1 MLKVA
6 NLDKTFHT
14 GAGEV
19 HAVSNVSFD
28 AKNGEML
35 AIIGASGSGKST
47 LLSLLGLLDAPDKGS
62 IDIDGVE
69 LASLDSAGRTKF
81 RSRQV
86 GFVFQQFNLIPNLSA
101 RENIKLALE
110 FSHWPKEDRDH
121 RADEMLDMVGL
132 GGEKGERRPAKLS
145 GGEQQRVAIARAF
158 AAQPQLILADEPTG
172 SLDKGTGQK
181 IVQLLREAATTQQ
194 ATVLVVTH
202 DEKIAQQADRRLE
215 IEDGVLKE
223 IA

>member
-1 MLKVA
+1 MLKVR
-6 NLDKTFHT
+6 NLDKTFRT

-19 HAVSNVSFD
+19 HAVSDVTFNAD
-28 AKNGEML
+28 DGEMV

-47 LLSLLGLLDAPDKGS
+47 LLALLGLLDAPDKGS
-62 IDIDGVE
+62 IDLDGVE
-69 LASLDSAGRTKF
+69 LANLDSGGRTKY

-101 RENIKLALE
+101 RENVLLALE
-110 FSHWPKEDRDH
+110 YAHWPKDERVA
-121 RADEMLDMVGL
+121 RADEMLAMVGL
-132 GGEKGERRPAKLS
+132 NADKGDRRPAKLS

-158 AAQPQLILADEPTG
+158 AARPQLILADEPTG
-172 SLDKGTGQK
+172 SLDKSTGQK
-181 IVQLLREAATTQQ
+181 IVELLRSAASTQR

-202 DEKIAQQADRRLE
+202 DEKVAKQADRRLE
-215 IEDGVLKE
+215 IDDGVLQE

>member
-1 MLKVA
+1 MLKVE

-14 GAGEV
+14 GAGDV
-19 HAVSNVSFD
+19 HAVQNVSFSAGD
-28 AKNGEML
+28 GEMV

-47 LLSLLGLLDAPDKGS
+47 LLSLVGLLDAPDSGS
-62 IDIDGVE
+62 IDLDGVE
-69 LASLDSAGRTKF
+69 LANLDSSGRTKY

-101 RENIKLALE
+101 KENILLSLE
-110 FSHWPKEDRDH
+110 FAHWPKDDRD
-121 RADEMLDMVGL
+121 RRVDEMFALVGL
-132 GGEKGERRPAKLS
+132 DTEKGGRRPARLS

-158 AAQPQLILADEPTG
+158 ASQPPLILADEPTG
-172 SLDKGTGQK
+172 NLDKATGEK
-181 IVQLLREAATTQQ
+181 IVELLRSSASTLG

-202 DEKIAQQADRRLE
+202 DDKIAQKADRRLE
-215 IEDGVLKE
+215 IEDGILRE

>member
-1 MLKVA
+1 MLKVE

-14 GAGEV
+14 GAGDV
-19 HAVSNVSFD
+19 HAVQNVSFE
-28 AKNGEML
+28 AKGGEL
-35 AIIGASGSGKST
+35 VAILGASGSGKST
-47 LLSLLGLLDAPDKGS
+47 LLSLLGLLDAPDRGS
-62 IDIDGVE
+62 IDIDGTQ
-69 LASLDSAGRTKF
+69 LANLDSAGRTQY

-86 GFVFQQFNLIPNLSA
+86 GFVFQQFNLIPNLNA

-110 FSHWPKEDRDH
+110 FAHWPKADRNR
-121 RADEMLDMVGL
+121 RANELLEIVGL
-132 GGEKGERRPAKLS
+132 DESKAERRPAKLS

-172 SLDKGTGQK
+172 SLDKATGQK
-181 IVQLLREAATTQQ
+181 IVELLREVATTQK

-202 DEKIAQQADRRLE
+202 DEKIAKKADRRFE

-223 IA
+223 IR